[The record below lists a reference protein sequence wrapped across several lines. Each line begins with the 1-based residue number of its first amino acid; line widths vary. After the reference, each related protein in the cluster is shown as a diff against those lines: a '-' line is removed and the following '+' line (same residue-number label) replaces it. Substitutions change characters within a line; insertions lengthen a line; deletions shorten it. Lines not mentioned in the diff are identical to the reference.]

1 MATIYYFGT
10 KDGKLSSFFSV
21 GAFFTTFLI
30 LLSSYLFSL
39 YIEDFSNYNELYGSI
54 GGLLILLIYFWLNAN
69 IILLGHELNAT
80 LQLLKK
86 KCG

>member
-1 MATIYYFGT
+1 
-10 KDGKLSSFFSV
+10 
-21 GAFFTTFLI
+21 
-30 LLSSYLFSL
+30 LFSL